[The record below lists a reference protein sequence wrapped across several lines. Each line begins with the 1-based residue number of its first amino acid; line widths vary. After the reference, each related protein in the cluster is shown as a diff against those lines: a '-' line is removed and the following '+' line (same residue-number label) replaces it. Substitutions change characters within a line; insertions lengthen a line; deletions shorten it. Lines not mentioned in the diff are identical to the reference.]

1 MDLLGKI
8 HCFIVFLHG
17 DKVWL
22 YALLAEMVATPRCS
36 FLACAS
42 TISSLGVSKIFKL
55 VKLFELDSL
64 KAWLMLGSKP
74 KQAELKPQKQLAS
87 FFAQVRAV

>member
-1 MDLLGKI
+1 VVPWPGHVDVI
-8 HCFIVFLHG
+8 ITIVI
-17 DKVWL
+17 
-22 YALLAEMVATPRCS
+22 YS
-36 FLACAS
+36 
-42 TISSLGVSKIFKL
+42 GVGLSKIFEL